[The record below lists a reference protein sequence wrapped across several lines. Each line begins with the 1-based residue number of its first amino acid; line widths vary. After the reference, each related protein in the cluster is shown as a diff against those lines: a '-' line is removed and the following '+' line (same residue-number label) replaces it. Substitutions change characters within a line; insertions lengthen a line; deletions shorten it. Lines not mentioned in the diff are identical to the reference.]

1 MGQYK
6 KSTLTAAGER
16 LVAQAIGGEIKLNI
30 TKVKTSNHQYPD
42 GTNFKSLVDMDG
54 IVQTMVGP
62 KTAVYNDT
70 LIQTRALFSNEE
82 VKETYYI
89 HNIGLYAMDGSEEV
103 LFSISSATTPD
114 EMPKYDGV
122 APTTCIYNIQNTIS
136 ETSSVSLTINPAGYA
151 SIADI
156 MELDEKKVDK
166 TGDISETTINALD
179 EPATDVQFP
188 VPVAGESTKTF
199 LGKVKKFFED
209 TKNWMTGVCLIG
221 QIVNNCVTNN
231 AKLPLSAA
239 QGKVLMDLYT
249 VLNTKITNN
258 GIVDSYSGD
267 AVINLDWV
275 RAGTVVYKVLN
286 GTCFVDFDITVK
298 AITAVNTLIVSG
310 LPTSTIVRHGRI
322 AGWENGNISMPFYLN
337 NTDIIANPCSAGRY
351 AGCFSFSII

>member
-249 VLNTKITNN
+249 VLNTKIGAKVAVVSFVKSSIPIAAGADFYAYIPIDIDTTDV
-258 GIVDSYSGD
+258 IWAFPVLTDAPGD
-267 AVINLDWV
+267 NC
-275 RAGTVVYKVLN
+275 TKV
-286 GTCFVDFDITVK
+286 
-298 AITAVNTLIVSG
+298 
-310 LPTSTIVRHGRI
+310 
-322 AGWENGNISMPFYLN
+322 NISTCVWQDKSKRIYVNGCNLASGTAN
-337 NTDIIANPCSAGRY
+337 ISLAGVLIAIR
-351 AGCFSFSII
+351 

>member
-249 VLNTKITNN
+249 VLNTKNDNYGKILWTGSSFFTTPEDVPDCSNYRVLIFHNSIGAHSVWRDSILTFTYLANSALYIDTFSVIRNGNTIRLTNN
-258 GIVDSYSGD
+258 TRYC
-267 AVINLDWV
+267 
-275 RAGTVVYKVLN
+275 AGTIS
-286 GTCFVDFDITVK
+286 TSDIP
-298 AITAVNTLIVSG
+298 ITK
-310 LPTSTIVRHGRI
+310 
-322 AGWENGNISMPFYLN
+322 
-337 NTDIIANPCSAGRY
+337 IIG
-351 AGCFSFSII
+351 II